1 MGMWLKEDNTDLKNI
16 IGDNK
21 LCMIGD
27 FTQIVN
33 LWLYCILAYVL
44 MMSTSLFVCL
54 STF

>member
-1 MGMWLKEDNTDLKNI
+1 MWLKEDNTDLKNI

-27 FTQIVN
+27 
-33 LWLYCILAYVL
+33 LWLYCILAYEL